1 MRKLLVKIFN
11 LVYLAGAA
19 VSIWA
24 LVTRPV
30 INTEV
35 GINLT
40 SDQVADKL
48 YDMFKSKSGSGEG
61 EGSGGSEASSYRLAY
76 REESSSSEVQ
86 ITKEDIKAA
95 FPNGFSLSVGIKIE
109 AKDAFDLKNKELLK
123 KSVAKSIEDS
133 LNNVVGTVTTS
144 LKNLITH
151 VTEKIAIAELTK
163 QIDAQI
169 SEYFEGAS
177 PVTTQEVEAVYNNVV
192 NTINKEG
199 DVTVDDL
206 ATAIVGEKDPETG
219 EYPEGTLLYLLEEK
233 KKETGTGL
241 IYAVADPQPT
251 SQAEIDAGGYFVP
264 VVDDPETEEEE
275 KGYVAATTYL
285 LESTYYV
292 EKYDATD
299 VSAEDIVDKLS
310 ESLDSIPGLVEEK
323 KNQPVTITEEE
334 FNKTVK
340 STVHYYSPE
349 GLVAKT
355 FVLGGV
361 YDGEKVYYRITDPME
376 QPLDSVV
383 EAELTEAAAN
393 RHFVIK
399 TEEGYAFP
407 DEVVVGGHYYYKEA
421 VSVTKAEYYETAA
434 STKYKVKV
442 TEPEESYVYATEY
455 SSTAEYFMD
464 TKIVNSVD
472 DALSKLIE
480 QMLGGGGSSEGGEG
494 EKGELSKAKFRAEGE
509 SQKATQEELEAAIK
523 EYLYKLLPLD
533 SIYSFTETAD
543 QYSTYVVL
551 GVIGLM
557 VFPWALFALVTLI
570 RTLRKKK
577 VWTKPWIVFVFA
589 FLQVIFGVV
598 LTYGTK
604 YAMPLISKYVPQ
616 VGQVLEDTGLGVM
629 IKTGC
634 LIPSFI
640 YLGFIPFTIVYIC
653 FAHRLKVEYKLEKR
667 AIAMERYKA
676 RQQQ

>member
-48 YDMFKSKSGSGEG
+48 VEIFKNSSGGGEG
-61 EGSGGSEASSYRLAY
+61 GSGGGSSASSYKLAY

-86 ITKEDIKAA
+86 ITKEDIKKA

-109 AKDAFDLKNKELLK
+109 AKDAFDFKNKELLK
-123 KSVAKSIEDS
+123 KSVAQSIENS
-133 LNNVVGTVTTS
+133 LNNVVGKVTTS
-144 LKNLITH
+144 LKNLITQ
-151 VTEKIAIAELTK
+151 VTQKIAVAELTK
-163 QIDAQI
+163 QIDEQI
-169 SEYFEGAS
+169 SQYFEGAS
-177 PVTTQEVEAVYNNVV
+177 PVTEKEVEAVYNNVV
-192 NTINKEG
+192 NTINQEG
-199 DVTVDDL
+199 DVTVDML
-206 ATAIVGEKDPETG
+206 ATAIVGVKDETTG

-251 SQAEIDAGGYFVP
+251 SQDDIDEGIYFVP

-299 VSAEDIVDKLS
+299 VSAEDIVDKLA

-323 KNQPVTITEEE
+323 QNQPVTVSQEE

-349 GLVAKT
+349 GVVAKT

-361 YDGEKVYYRITDPME
+361 YDDGEVYYTITDPME
-376 QPLDSVV
+376 QPMDSVV
-383 EAELTEAAAN
+383 EAELEEAAAN

-399 TEEGYAFP
+399 TEEGFAFP
-407 DEVVVGGHYYYKEA
+407 EDVVVGGHYYYKEA
-421 VSVTKAEYYETAA
+421 VSVTKAEYYETAG
-434 STKYKVKV
+434 STKYKVKI
-442 TEPEESYVYATEY
+442 TEPTESYVYAKEY
-455 SSTAEYFMD
+455 SSTDEYFMD

-480 QMLGGGGSSEGGEG
+480 QMLGGGGSSESGESG
-494 EKGELSKAKFRAEGE
+494 EPSKAKFRAEGD
-509 SQKATQEELEAAIK
+509 SQKSTQEELEAAIK

-533 SIYSFTETAD
+533 TIYGFTETAD

-551 GVIGLM
+551 GLIGLM

-570 RTLRKKK
+570 RTLRREKC
-577 VWTKPWIVFVFA
+577 WTKPWIVFVFA
-589 FLQVIFGVV
+589 FLQVIFGIV

-604 YAMPLISKYVPQ
+604 YAMPLISKYIPQ
-616 VGQVLEDTGLGVM
+616 VGTILEDTGLALM

-640 YLGFIPFTIVYIC
+640 YCGMIPFTIVYII
-653 FAHRLKVEYKLEKR
+653 FAHRLKVDYKLKKR
-667 AIAMERYKA
+667 NAAIERYKA
-676 RQQQ
+676 RREQ